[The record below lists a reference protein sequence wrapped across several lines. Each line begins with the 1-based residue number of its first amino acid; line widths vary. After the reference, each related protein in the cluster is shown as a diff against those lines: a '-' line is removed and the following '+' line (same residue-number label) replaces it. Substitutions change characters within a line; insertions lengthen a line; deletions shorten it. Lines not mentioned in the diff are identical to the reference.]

1 MKNNHWIDL
10 HYALRLDKTIGLKT
24 LKTIIKTIVIYI
36 VYIIT
41 TCLIVAS
48 LSSCATT
55 HKKKH
60 HKVHNKIWDS
70 YKTCSAYGNP

>member
-1 MKNNHWIDL
+1 MNKNNWINL
-10 HYALRLDKTIGLKT
+10 HYALKLQNIINVTT
-24 LKTIIKTIVIYI
+24 LKTIIKTIIIYI
-36 VYIIT
+36 VYVVT

-55 HKKKH
+55 HNKH
-60 HKVHNKIWDS
+60 YKAHNKVWDS